1 MKIIYKKDTKAYCKH
16 CMDYVFQ
23 FNKDIYSGDKI
34 SATQIYQNEGQA
46 PWRNG
51 EQMICR
57 KCKKNFNESSLI
69 FDQPICYVTADIKES
84 DIVSIDVQALNKNIT
99 QLISKTRLDQ

>member
-1 MKIIYKKDTKAYCKH
+1 MKILYKKDTKAYCKH

-34 SATQIYQNEGQA
+34 SATQIFQNEGQA
-46 PWRNG
+46 SWISG
-51 EQMICR
+51 GKMICR
-57 KCKKNFNESSLI
+57 KCKKSLNESSLI
-69 FDQPICYVTADIKES
+69 FDQPIGYVTEDIKEG
-84 DIVSIDVQALNKNIT
+84 DIVSIDLQALNKNIT